1 ELFHQPRDSADQE
14 KERLRGVWKD
24 LGGSGDPSRQSAID
38 SAGPG
43 LAPQYNSPV
52 YLPDGIFVYRSG
64 FGGEFAAPQGGIVVV
79 DGLQMI
85 AQRLASGRDAVF
97 DHFRRLA
104 QRSSLT
110 VRSARHAVSR
120 SSRVSRVQ
128 VLASVLVAAA
138 VTAQTPP
145 ATLYG
150 PASRSASAA
159 VVPAS
164 RRPQAPCT
172 PALSRSETSA
182 VRSPPSPFPCSTPPA
197 ACRLAC
203 PPAPLPPLPAPLPAP
218 PAASRSLPA
227 RSGIPGSSPENRS
240 APETRYSRPAA
251 IGPDHP
257 SGTSAPCLRPKTGS
271 RQIVL
276 LSTRPGSDTHA
287 LLPLPRC
294 GSLPLLL
301 QAPAAPAHPICKSAC
316 SRSAAR
322 IVPLSY
328 NDRAYVNR
336 PTICSPAGANIKDK
350 SL

>member
-1 ELFHQPRDSADQE
+1 MLEGIEVALTTSRAHRDWGYPSRSRSTRSRSRFINSRAVRPFPYEKGWIADQPEMRLEGRSRFERCGCEPIAELFHQPRDSADQE

-64 FGGEFAAPQGGIVVV
+64 FGGEFAAPQDGIAVV

-218 PAASRSLPA
+218 
-227 RSGIPGSSPENRS
+227 
-240 APETRYSRPAA
+240 
-251 IGPDHP
+251 
-257 SGTSAPCLRPKTGS
+257 
-271 RQIVL
+271 
-276 LSTRPGSDTHA
+276 
-287 LLPLPRC
+287 
-294 GSLPLLL
+294 
-301 QAPAAPAHPICKSAC
+301 
-316 SRSAAR
+316 
-322 IVPLSY
+322 
-328 NDRAYVNR
+328 
-336 PTICSPAGANIKDK
+336 
-350 SL
+350 